1 MKTLHLNR
9 HAKSSW
15 KSNANND
22 HDRPLNGRGKI
33 NAKFMANLFATDNEI
48 DHVISSTAKRAHR
61 TALSFIK
68 ELDLASEDFMLSKEV
83 YASSV
88 QDLMNVINNIDN
100 KYNEVMIF
108 AHNPGLENLSNYLDQ
123 SFNGALVTCA
133 RVKIIFEVESWDAI
147 GRDSGQVVEHDYPR
161 KYPEM
166 ANL

>member
-15 KSNANND
+15 KSNSNND
-22 HDRPLNGRGKI
+22 HDRPLNGRGKL
-33 NAKFMANLFATDNEI
+33 NAKFMAKLFAKGNKP
-48 DHVISSTAKRAHR
+48 DHVISSTAKRALK
-61 TALSFIK
+61 TALSFTK
-68 ELDLASEDFMLSKEV
+68 ELVIAKEDFVLSKEV

-100 KYNEVMIF
+100 KYDEVMIF

-133 RVKIIFEVESWDAI
+133 RVKIVFEVESWKAI
-147 GRDSGQVVEHDYPR
+147 GSDSGQVVEHDYPR

-166 ANL
+166 ENL